1 MSQFSIVL
9 HISISHVTISS
20 LANGIHQS
28 ISFISRV
35 KKVDWK
41 MKNVSIKSTDQIDP
55 WFFFRTCY
63 ENKNWGRKW
72 DYHASN
78 SFSNSG
84 CCSSSFHDE
93 CVVFFPGLVHICCL
107 RPNLEDWP
115 FSLLMRKEGR
125 KQFWQNFA
133 WLGACFLR
141 RHNFHQF
148 FTPQKRH
155 HPAACSSIRRSLQR

>member
-55 WFFFRTCY
+55 WFFFVHAMKIKTG
-63 ENKNWGRKW
+63 GRKW

-78 SFSNSG
+78 SFYQFWMLFFIISWWM
-84 CCSSSFHDE
+84 CSI
-93 CVVFFPGLVHICCL
+93 FPRFGSYLPSVSY
-107 RPNLEDWP
+107 LEDWP
-115 FSLLMRKEGR
+115 FSLLMRKEGNSFDR
-125 KQFWQNFA
+125 ILLGLALASCVDIISINFS
-133 WLGACFLR
+133 LLR
-141 RHNFHQF
+141 SAIIQQH
-148 FTPQKRH
+148 
-155 HPAACSSIRRSLQR
+155 AVA

>member
-78 SFSNSG
+78 SFYQFWMLFFIISWWM
-84 CCSSSFHDE
+84 CSIFPRFGWYLPSVLRHRRLAIFSSYA
-93 CVVFFPGLVHICCL
+93 
-107 RPNLEDWP
+107 
-115 FSLLMRKEGR
+115 EGR